1 MLTVNGD
8 SHFVRYLEDRIFPV
22 HGKGD
27 FWLIKSLDIH
37 EIILRDQQSTL
48 EVRHED
54 TSAFHYSNLPFI
66 VNKFTVKDSL
76 MSCLQGG
83 TNSVHETG
91 MEYLH

>member
-22 HGKGD
+22 HGKGY

-37 EIILRDQQSTL
+37 KIILRDQQSTL

-54 TSAFHYSNLPFI
+54 TSAFQDEKITFVVNHFI
-66 VNKFTVKDSL
+66 VRVS
-76 MSCLQGG
+76 S
-83 TNSVHETG
+83 
-91 MEYLH
+91 